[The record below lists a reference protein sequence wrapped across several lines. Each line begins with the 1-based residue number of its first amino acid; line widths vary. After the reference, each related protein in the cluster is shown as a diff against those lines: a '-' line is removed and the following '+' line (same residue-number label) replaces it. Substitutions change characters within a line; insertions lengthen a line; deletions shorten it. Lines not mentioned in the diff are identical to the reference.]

1 MNFFPY
7 KQVAILMLKYNS
19 DELLH
24 SQQEFKQYKNVNA
37 LNASELYT

>member
-19 DELLH
+19 DELLFL
-24 SQQEFKQYKNVNA
+24 QQEFK
-37 LNASELYT
+37 